1 MNVGYPEVPPH
12 LAKMS
17 KSTKWF
23 RKINGEIATVFT
35 ACIAVSAAPNRS
47 YDIMTVIAGLLNA
60 ACHAKNITKIA
71 RAEREAERQRR
82 GCRCKHKGKCKYAC
96 KCKKRCG
103 CKYWRGDCP
112 SHEYFRK
119 ALAAA
124 TEENAGAA
132 FMEHVEHSMRML
144 RRARALRRG
153 LLAVGLDK
161 HGILRAARAP
171 GLVFKR
177 VNGVVG
183 WHEIYTAAHVLV
195 DGERLTIAAV
205 AVKKGMG
212 DHEAV
217 RALLA
222 EIQRHAPHLHLVLA
236 DKEFCTTQ
244 VINEIEAAGLRYLFA
259 HPRNSKA
266 KKGFE
271 ALDARGDVGSAA
283 RSVMKSK
290 GTREAAEYWLRIE
303 QSNDFKLGKWRPEKG
318 LSAKYVA
325 YATNLPYI
333 DAARYAERWGI
344 ETAYRMNEEVRPRTS
359 SRSHGPHVFNFVFCL
374 VLCNVAVVANSVYL
388 HDCGG
393 AYRHATLQTIVKSL
407 HDQACQAAMGMQP
420 HAPAGAQLLQEAQP
434 LRLQPP
440 PCGPPDQIR

>member
-1 MNVGYPEVPPH
+1 MNIGYPEVPPH

-23 RKINGEIATVFT
+23 RKINGEIATMFA

-183 WHEIYTAAHVLV
+183 WHEIYRKDEKDPIFTPLFSCESEARPVLRGLSCRGQRQAFQRGRSRGRAAPCW
-195 DGERLTIAAV
+195 A
-205 AVKKGMG
+205 
-212 DHEAV
+212 
-217 RALLA
+217 
-222 EIQRHAPHLHLVLA
+222 
-236 DKEFCTTQ
+236 
-244 VINEIEAAGLRYLFA
+244 
-259 HPRNSKA
+259 
-266 KKGFE
+266 
-271 ALDARGDVGSAA
+271 
-283 RSVMKSK
+283 
-290 GTREAAEYWLRIE
+290 TREA
-303 QSNDFKLGKWRPEKG
+303 RPKG
-318 LSAKYVA
+318 LPG
-325 YATNLPYI
+325 TFR
-333 DAARYAERWGI
+333 AR
-344 ETAYRMNEEVRPRTS
+344 RP
-359 SRSHGPHVFNFVFCL
+359 
-374 VLCNVAVVANSVYL
+374 
-388 HDCGG
+388 
-393 AYRHATLQTIVKSL
+393 
-407 HDQACQAAMGMQP
+407 
-420 HAPAGAQLLQEAQP
+420 
-434 LRLQPP
+434 
-440 PCGPPDQIR
+440 

>member
-1 MNVGYPEVPPH
+1 MNVGYPQVPPF

-17 KSTKWF
+17 KSTRYF
-23 RKINGEIATVFT
+23 RQISKDLATVFA

-82 GCRCKHKGKCKYAC
+82 GCRCKHRGKCKYAC
-96 KCKKRCG
+96 K
-103 CKYWRGDCP
+103 YWRGGCP
-112 SHEYFRK
+112 SHEYFRR
-119 ALAAA
+119 ALAVA

-132 FMEHVEHSMRML
+132 FMKHVEHCM
-144 RRARALRRG
+144 
-153 LLAVGLDK
+153 
-161 HGILRAARAP
+161 RAARGP

-183 WHEIYTAAHVLV
+183 WHEIYMTAHVLV

-266 KKGFE
+266 KKEFE
-271 ALDARGDVGSAA
+271 ALESRGCVGSAA

-290 GTREAAEYWLRIE
+290 GTKEAAEYWLRIE
-303 QSNDFKLGKWRPEKG
+303 QSNDFKLGKWSPEKG

-344 ETAYRMNEEVRPRTS
+344 ETAYRMNEVRPRTS
-359 SRSHGPHVFNFVFCL
+359 SRSHGPHALNFVLCL
-374 VLCNVAVVANSVYL
+374 ALCNVAVVANSVYL

-393 AYRHATLQTIVKSL
+393 ACRHATLQTIVKSTYG
-407 HDQACQAAMGMQP
+407 QARQAEMGMQP
-420 HAPAGAQLLQEAQP
+420 HAPAGAQLRQEAQP

-440 PCGPPDQIR
+440 PCGPPDRIR